1 MRKHIKKE
9 TITKESSE
17 TSEELTPSDMI
28 TKKPPNSMRIILR
41 SLIVLI
47 SYLISLNFASS
58 SKDSKE
64 QNNFLLLKFLR
75 KKMGQLNAWSKTY
88 KLIYYSISFT
98 WRSKALLITALMK
111 SLENI
116 SKQQLN
122 SRNNLSKNS
131 EMKVVR
137 LNRKNIP
144 TQISTMKSLN
154 ILMTT
159 KRILI
164 PQF

>member
-9 TITKESSE
+9 TIMKESSE

-75 KKMGQLNAWSKTY
+75 KKMGQLNA
-88 KLIYYSISFT
+88 
-98 WRSKALLITALMK
+98 
-111 SLENI
+111 
-116 SKQQLN
+116 
-122 SRNNLSKNS
+122 
-131 EMKVVR
+131 
-137 LNRKNIP
+137 
-144 TQISTMKSLN
+144 
-154 ILMTT
+154 
-159 KRILI
+159 
-164 PQF
+164 

>member
-75 KKMGQLNAWSKTY
+75 KKMAQLNA
-88 KLIYYSISFT
+88 
-98 WRSKALLITALMK
+98 
-111 SLENI
+111 
-116 SKQQLN
+116 
-122 SRNNLSKNS
+122 
-131 EMKVVR
+131 
-137 LNRKNIP
+137 
-144 TQISTMKSLN
+144 
-154 ILMTT
+154 
-159 KRILI
+159 
-164 PQF
+164 